1 MKWYSYVFL
10 SFLAFFLTMG
20 IAYAVGSRLV
30 FIAVLFAF
38 LISWIAYIPAYIFQT
53 EKFYDLTGSIKYLFL
68 TWFIYVLSYE
78 LYGFNIG
85 NLILAILISIWTVRL
100 GSFLFMRIHK
110 DGEDKRFRTIKTSA
124 AQFFLTWTLS
134 GMWVSLCSICALTA
148 IANPFG
154 VTLNLVTYIGI
165 GLFLL
170 GFGIE
175 VIADKQKTAFRSI
188 LENKNKFI
196 TSGLWSKSRHPNYLG
211 EIILWFA
218 IAVISF
224 SSLSGTQYI
233 ALISPVFTY
242 LLLVYVSGVRMLEDR
257 ANKKWGNLTEYQ
269 DYKKNTPTLFFKI
282 F

>member
-269 DYKKNTPTLFFKI
+269 DYKKNTPILFFKI

>member
-10 SFLAFFLTMG
+10 SLLAFFLTMG

-30 FIAVLFAF
+30 FIAVLLAF

-134 GMWVSLCSICALTA
+134 GMWVSLC
-148 IANPFG
+148 
-154 VTLNLVTYIGI
+154 
-165 GLFLL
+165 
-170 GFGIE
+170 
-175 VIADKQKTAFRSI
+175 
-188 LENKNKFI
+188 
-196 TSGLWSKSRHPNYLG
+196 
-211 EIILWFA
+211 
-218 IAVISF
+218 
-224 SSLSGTQYI
+224 
-233 ALISPVFTY
+233 
-242 LLLVYVSGVRMLEDR
+242 
-257 ANKKWGNLTEYQ
+257 
-269 DYKKNTPTLFFKI
+269 
-282 F
+282 

>member
-20 IAYAVGSRLV
+20 IAYAVGSRLI

>member
-188 LENKNKFI
+188 LDNKNKFI

>member
-10 SFLAFFLTMG
+10 SLLAFFLTMG

-30 FIAVLFAF
+30 FIAVILAF

-85 NLILAILISIWTVRL
+85 NLILATLISIWTIRL

-124 AQFFLTWTLS
+124 SQFFLTWTLS

-188 LENKNKFI
+188 IENKNAFI

-233 ALISPVFTY
+233 ALISPIFTY

-257 ANKKWGNLTEYQ
+257 ANKKWGNLIEYQ
-269 DYKKNTPTLFFKI
+269 DYKKKTPILFFKI